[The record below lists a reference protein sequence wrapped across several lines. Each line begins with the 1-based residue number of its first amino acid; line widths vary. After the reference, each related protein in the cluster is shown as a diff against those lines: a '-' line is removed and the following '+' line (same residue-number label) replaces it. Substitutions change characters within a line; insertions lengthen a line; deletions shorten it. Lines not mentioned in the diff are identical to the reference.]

1 MTGGGRR
8 DQRCHDADQARSSH
22 PANQEDTLKLV
33 VADARLQRDV
43 PVGRPQRKD
52 LYEVLEVGRSATVE
66 EIKKAFQRMAL
77 KYHPDKNGDDPVAL
91 DIFLEIKFAYS
102 ILSDPSKRRQYDKSG
117 FEAIVSD
124 RQKSDLDLSNLS
136 TASTIFVALFSKIG
150 VPIKTT
156 VPVAVLKEAL
166 DRSVKVFQ
174 LQLGQSERRK
184 VEKLSANYYAVDIT
198 ERDAKAGL
206 VCRVHSPDRSK
217 FKLLYFTCEENGGL
231 DLALQEDSVD
241 TGNGTSAGMYFLG
254 FPVYRF
260 EHNYSAAVIKNSHTV
275 LLEILDSFQSC
286 DVNELKPGTHYFAV
300 YGDNFFNPA
309 SYTIEFVSGHSFSAE
324 KDKLKDVEE
333 KILTKRAAY
342 REVSA
347 KLTEMKGGYTK
358 DMQTI
363 DGLLKERNA
372 IRASFSTNNSPPTK
386 QKKAKDHP
394 TEGEHDDSGDKKTN
408 GKKRWCHPFNR

>member
-1 MTGGGRR
+1 MTGGGQR
-8 DQRCHDADQARSSH
+8 DQRFHDAAQARIPH
-22 PANQEDTLKLV
+22 PANQADTLKLV
-33 VADARLQRDV
+33 VADARLQRDL
-43 PVGRPQRKD
+43 PVRRPQRKD

-91 DIFLEIKFAYS
+91 DIFLEIKFAHT
-102 ILSDPSKRRQYDKSG
+102 ILSDPSKRQQYDKSG
-117 FEAIVSD
+117 FEAIESD

-136 TASTIFVALFSKIG
+136 PARTMCVALFSKLG

-206 VCRVHSPDRSK
+206 VCRVHSPDGSK

-260 EHNYSAAVIKNSHTV
+260 EQNYSAAVIKNSHTV
-275 LLEILDSFQSC
+275 LLKMLDSFQSC
-286 DVNELKPGTHYFAV
+286 DVNELTPGTHYFAV
-300 YGDNFFNPA
+300 YGDNFFHPA
-309 SYTIEFVSGHSFSAE
+309 SYTIEFMCGQSFSAVKE
-324 KDKLKDVEE
+324 KLKNVEA
-333 KILTKRAAY
+333 KILTKQAAKQAPCKGY
-342 REVSA
+342 RLFPHFGTDGYCNDGWRYRCTSA
-347 KLTEMKGGYTK
+347 QL
-358 DMQTI
+358 I
-363 DGLLKERNA
+363 
-372 IRASFSTNNSPPTK
+372 
-386 QKKAKDHP
+386 
-394 TEGEHDDSGDKKTN
+394 
-408 GKKRWCHPFNR
+408 KRVNTYCSKM